1 MFDFR
6 YIIIYRNQTIQI
18 GEKMFFGKR
27 FSGHQSGSLSG
38 LDILVLS
45 IIENFDGISGYALI
59 RKINEKFKNLWRVS
73 PGTIYPLLN
82 RLTAKGFIN
91 IEAIIRNNRQ
101 LKLYRITESGKKG
114 LKEILKNNLES
125 SINTL
130 GEYIRTIVKTW
141 IPDEERIHGIMS
153 CFPYHYE
160 PSSRNIDKDD
170 YSLANI
176 ERVNKVIKE
185 LDLSKHRLSR
195 RLKEIDKT
203 ISEYK
208 VLLNNLKKKREEN
221 VKIIEILDDDDD
233 FENF

>member
-1 MFDFR
+1 MF
-6 YIIIYRNQTIQI
+6 Y
-18 GEKMFFGKR
+18 GKR

-59 RKINEKFKNLWRVS
+59 RKINEKFKSLWRAS

-82 RLTAKGFIN
+82 RLTTKGYIN
-91 IEAIIRNNRQ
+91 IEEIIRNNRH

-114 LKEILKNNLES
+114 LKEVLKNNLEP

-141 IPDEERIHGIMS
+141 IPNEERIHGMMS
-153 CFPYHYE
+153 CFPYHCE
-160 PSSRNIDKDD
+160 PSSRKINEDD
-170 YSLANI
+170 YSLTNI

-208 VLLNNLKKKREEN
+208 VLLNDLKKKREEN
-221 VKIIEILDDDDD
+221 VKIIEIVDDEDD

>member
-153 CFPYHYE
+153 CFPYHCE